1 MGVGIVL
8 YTSTKGHFGY
18 RDCYK
23 ETVEHFEKQ
32 CPSSDNGLLVN
43 QFYNKFYKLAHIK
56 MCLEA
61 DEPIMRE
68 MEHWLINK
76 DFRVISSQK
85 EWNHNDASHAN
96 GYYADM
102 LKCFSDPKILEQEL
116 VLFIEDDWLISTHW
130 ESMFS
135 VVDYAVKFMRQNPN
149 KLCLRI
155 NRDTD
160 KVPDFKIL
168 KYAPESGHLL
178 ILEQGPKATPYGP
191 TMTFQPTFVRPREWY
206 HALRLINNRI
216 SEDPDLL
223 TKYHCELVSG
233 DTMKVFSDDPSPF
246 CFFGQSLVD
255 AEHIG
260 EKERCENLI
269 K

>member
-1 MGVGIVL
+1 MSVGIVL

-23 ETVEHFEKQ
+23 ETVEHLQKQFPATFE
-32 CPSSDNGLLVN
+32 NT
-43 QFYNKFYKLAHIK
+43 FYNEIHKLAHIK
-56 MCLEA
+56 VSP
-61 DEPIMRE
+61 DETD
-68 MEHWLINK
+68 LIQDMQTFLFAK
-76 DFRVISSQK
+76 DFQVLTTEK
-85 EWNHNDASHAN
+85 EWNHNNISHAN

-102 LKCFSDPKILEQEL
+102 LKCFSNPQVLRQEL
-116 VLFIEDDWLISTHW
+116 VLFLEDDWLISTHY
-130 ESMFS
+130 ESMLS
-135 VVDYAVKFMRQNPN
+135 VINYAVAFMRQNPN

-168 KYAPESGHLL
+168 KHAQESGHLL

-206 HALRLINNRI
+206 HALRLINNRVAK
-216 SEDPDLL
+216 DPDLL
-223 TKYHCELVSG
+223 EKYHCELISG

-246 CFFGQSLVD
+246 CFFGQGLVD